1 VRPTVRGEEL
11 LVHLADLAQV
21 RAVAHDAT
29 ACMPA
34 AELAA
39 VRRYPEGRR
48 RAQAETS
55 RLLARAVLGRAL
67 GRPPLSVPIVVDE
80 RGYPWV
86 TGADGDRLCFNVS
99 HDSGLVALVLGR
111 HSCGIDVED
120 AAEEDLREVA
130 GRFSAAGEGQ
140 VPGGQVPGSHAP
152 GTANWARQLWTAKES
167 AAKAMRWGLRA
178 GLSSI
183 RFVDDP
189 GLRWAGVT
197 WRGRR
202 MPLRTRAVDLGIR
215 HLALTSAAER
225 IRAVR
230 VHAWQPWRSGGRW
243 WLVEA
248 EDAGAVAE
256 TLSGQLLTGAE
267 VGGARADAACFA

>member
-1 VRPTVRGEEL
+1 VRGEEL

-21 RAVAHDAT
+21 RAVADGAT
-29 ACMPA
+29 AWLPA

-39 VRRYPEGRR
+39 LRRYPEGRR

-67 GRPPLSVPIVVDE
+67 GRPPLSVPLVADE
-80 RGYPWV
+80 RGYPRT
-86 TGADGDRLCFNVS
+86 TGACGDRPCFNVS

-120 AAEEDLREVA
+120 AAEGDLREVA
-130 GRFSAAGEGQ
+130 GRFCAAGEGHLPGSQ
-140 VPGGQVPGSHAP
+140 VPGGQVPGP
-152 GTANWARQLWTAKES
+152 ANWARQLWTAKES
-167 AAKAMRWGLRA
+167 AAKAMRRGLRA

-183 RFVDDP
+183 RFADDP

-202 MPLRTRAVDLGIR
+202 TPLRTRVADLGTR

-225 IRAVR
+225 VRAVR
-230 VHAWQPWRSGGRW
+230 VHTWRPCRSGGRW

-248 EDAGAVAE
+248 EEACLAAE
-256 TLSGQLLTGAE
+256 TLSGQLTGAG
-267 VGGARADAACFA
+267 VAGAPADAARLA